1 MGRERKK
8 KRPVSDAFFTFL
20 ESKQEGLEEKKRERY
35 KNDEV
40 EKLFRNYRSKTIQ
53 DEEYIKVISN
63 HFNKK
68 DEMME
73 RLNLL
78 NTKSSPNPKFNFQVL
93 CSWLPGVEQNKVG
106 KILAKLK

>member
-1 MGRERKK
+1 MI
-8 KRPVSDAFFTFL
+8 
-20 ESKQEGLEEKKRERY
+20 SK
-35 KNDEV
+35 
-40 EKLFRNYRSKTIQ
+40 
-53 DEEYIKVISN
+53 

-68 DEMME
+68 DEMTE

-106 KILAKLK
+106 KVMAKVKSKHSGTGKDRFEDWINKTEVEDIKLEVESARDEVLKM